1 ELIVAQNYAPV
12 PVRKGETA
20 REVAK
25 EWCLKRDI
33 PEQECDM
40 ISATICREGSPAVV
54 DGCLRRGQTGDRG
67 TFEATMELEQRKLYC
82 QVIAYLVLV
91 DEEVSDEEH
100 TFLEAQMDRHELDD
114 AARDEVLEGLDMTVP
129 IAQLASKLTP
139 EAGADLLKVLRQA
152 AEADDHFDDRERAL
166 IAEVE
171 AALGTPT

>member
-1 ELIVAQNYAPV
+1 
-12 PVRKGETA
+12 
-20 REVAK
+20 
-25 EWCLKRDI
+25 
-33 PEQECDM
+33 
-40 ISATICREGSPAVV
+40 
-54 DGCLRRGQTGDRG
+54 
-67 TFEATMELEQRKLYC
+67 MELEQRKLYC